1 MEHRLTGSRPSAPA
15 PVGRTRLFKDGFL
28 YTSSG
33 TESKSSRHSAS
44 LLLSLTDA
52 GFEIEA
58 AGQVQRARAVA
69 VRPFAAKRLRAC
81 GVPFACVD
89 ASTNHP
95 LYRAFAFLPEPG
107 FLVLPPEAF
116 SATASSLDVFNQG
129 MMSARACRLLF
140 QRLFDIAQELL
151 PRPPLLDARIQRVI
165 DLLEDDHS
173 LGVAELATAVHLSRD
188 RLSHLF
194 TQEMGLPLRKYS
206 QSLKI
211 RAAAR
216 LLGSGLNFTQIA
228 AAAGFTDSAHF
239 SKIWSQAYGASPTFF
254 YTSGRVSFYPPSA
267 VRIEGS
273 SGVSSRFRSRNAANS
288 HDLMPTTKV

>member
-1 MEHRLTGSRPSAPA
+1 MDRLAPSRQAAAMPR
-15 PVGRTRLFKDGFL
+15 GRMRLFEDGFL
-28 YTSSG
+28 YTSTG
-33 TESKSSRHSAS
+33 TESESARHSAS
-44 LLLSLTDA
+44 LLLALTDA
-52 GFEIEA
+52 DFEIDV
-58 AGQVQRARAVA
+58 GGHTQRVRAVA

-81 GVPFACVD
+81 GVPFACID
-89 ASTNHP
+89 ASTEHP

-107 FLVLPPEAF
+107 YRVLPPEAF
-116 SATASSLDVFNQG
+116 APAMPALDSFRRGEMSSRT
-129 MMSARACRLLF
+129 SRLLY
-140 QRLFDIAQELL
+140 RRIFDLVRGLL
-151 PRPPLLDARIQRVI
+151 PPPPTIDPRIERVIALLDN
-165 DLLEDDHS
+165 DHS
-173 LGVAELATAVHLSRD
+173 LGVAELASAVCVSRD

-239 SKIWSQAYGASPTFF
+239 SKIWAHAYGASPAYF
-254 YTSGRVSFYPPSA
+254 YTSGAVTFHPPRA

-273 SGVSSRFRSRNAANS
+273 SVVSSRFRSRNAANS

>member
-1 MEHRLTGSRPSAPA
+1 VDHRLARPRQATAAPL
-15 PVGRTRLFKDGFL
+15 GRTRLFKDGFL

-33 TESKSSRHSAS
+33 TESASSRHSAS
-44 LLLSLTDA
+44 LLLALTDT

-58 AGQVQRARAVA
+58 AGQVQQARAVA

-89 ASTNHP
+89 AATSHP
-95 LYRAFAFLPEPG
+95 AYRAFAFLPEPG
-107 FLVLPPEAF
+107 FLVLPPDAF
-116 SATASSLDVFNQG
+116 APAAPSLQAFNEG
-129 MMSARACRLLF
+129 TMSPRACRLLY

-151 PRPPLLDARIQRVI
+151 PRPPALDARIQRVI
-165 DLLEDDHS
+165 DLLETEPG

-239 SKIWSQAYGASPTFF
+239 SKIWSQAYGASPAFF
-254 YTSGRVSFYPPSA
+254 YTSGAVSFYPPSA

-273 SGVSSRFRSRNAANS
+273 SAVSSRFRSRNAANS
-288 HDLMPTTKV
+288 HDLIPTTKV